1 MPNLFNLDRLR
12 RNRSYVL
19 IVAFVGSAVVHWRGP
34 PDATSMTIMAVSMY
48 LVFEAGLFVGTRI
61 IKR

>member
-1 MPNLFNLDRLR
+1 MRNQVILEKLR

-19 IVAFVGSAVVHWRGP
+19 ILAFIASALVHRHAP
-34 PDATSMTIMAVSMY
+34 PDATSMAFVAVAMY
-48 LVFEAGLFVGTRI
+48 LVFEVGLLVASRA